1 MTNSIWEPRSSAPW
15 LSSSRLPPLAGPPI
29 AFSFTDRLTIR
40 GVEMDAGAFLR
51 ERRVVLAR
59 HLRGRELR
67 RVTVHELFHFVWW
80 RLGNPARH
88 SWEAL
93 LLAER
98 ARGEAGWS
106 AEWRKAA
113 LSEADRRHR
122 TRRWREYACEAFCD
136 SAAALWA
143 SPVQCT
149 LAPRWLARRREWFQA
164 TLGGRPLSI

>member
-15 LSSSRLPPLAGPPI
+15 LSSSRLPPLAGAPI
-29 AFSFTDRLTIR
+29 AFCFADRLTVR
-40 GVEMDAGAFLR
+40 GVEMDAAAFLR

-59 HLRGRELR
+59 RLRGRELR

-80 RLGNPARH
+80 RLGNPARR

-93 LLAER
+93 LLAECS
-98 ARGEAGWS
+98 RGEAGWS

-113 LSEADRRHR
+113 LSEADRRDR
-122 TRRWREYACEAFCD
+122 TRRWREYLCEAFCD

-149 LAPRWLARRREWFQA
+149 LAPRSLARRRAWFQA
-164 TLGGRPLSI
+164 TLGHRPLSI

>member
-15 LSSSRLPPLAGPPI
+15 LSSSRLPPLAGAPI
-29 AFSFTDRLTIR
+29 AFSFTDRLSVR
-40 GVEMDAGAFLR
+40 GVEMDAAAFLR

-80 RLGNPARH
+80 RLGNPPRR

-93 LLAER
+93 LRAER
-98 ARGEAGWS
+98 SRGEAGWS

-113 LSEADRRHR
+113 LSEADRRDR

-143 SPVQCT
+143 SPAQCT
-149 LAPRWLARRREWFQA
+149 LAPRWLAARRAWFQA
-164 TLGGRPLSI
+164 TLGHRPLSI

>member
-15 LSSSRLPPLAGPPI
+15 LSSSRLPPLAGAPI
-29 AFSFTDRLTIR
+29 AFSFTDHLSVR
-40 GVEMDAGAFLR
+40 GVEMDAAAFVR
-51 ERRVVLAR
+51 ERRVVLVR
-59 HLRGRELR
+59 RLRGAALR
-67 RVTVHELFHFVWW
+67 RVTVPELFHFVWW

-113 LSEADRRHR
+113 LSDADRRHR

-143 SPVQCT
+143 SPAQST
-149 LAPRWLARRREWFQA
+149 LAPRFLARRQAWFAA
-164 TLGGRPLSI
+164 TLGEGPLSI

>member
-15 LSSSRLPPLAGPPI
+15 LSSSRLPPLAGAPI
-29 AFSFTDRLTIR
+29 AFSFTDRLSVR
-40 GVEMDAGAFLR
+40 GVEMDAAAFLR

-80 RLGNPARH
+80 RLGNPPRR

-93 LLAER
+93 LRAER

-113 LSEADRRHR
+113 LSEADRRDR

-143 SPVQCT
+143 SPAQCT
-149 LAPRWLARRREWFQA
+149 LAPRWLARRRAWFQA
-164 TLGGRPLSI
+164 TLGHRPLSI